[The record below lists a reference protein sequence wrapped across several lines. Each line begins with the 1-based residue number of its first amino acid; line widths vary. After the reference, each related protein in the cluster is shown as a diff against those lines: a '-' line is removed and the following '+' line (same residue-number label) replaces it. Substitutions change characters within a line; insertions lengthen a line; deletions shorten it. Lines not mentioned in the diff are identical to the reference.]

1 MDCYR
6 WHNLESIAMSKKLMQ
21 MNKNVYND
29 VTGKN
34 MLLLHFERS
43 DLNVY
48 DWRILD
54 THVEKEGFNTK
65 VSYDLALIVKR
76 KNHRQVSVIKTRY
89 DILVNVWGIS
99 RNTNHNV
106 LGGQIYA
113 DTTDAQM
120 SNWYTT
126 SFTKL
131 YRDSNRIAKQN
142 QLLAEKTIKEKN

>member
-1 MDCYR
+1 M
-6 WHNLESIAMSKKLMQ
+6 
-21 MNKNVYND
+21 
-29 VTGKN
+29 
-34 MLLLHFERS
+34 
-43 DLNVY
+43 
-48 DWRILD
+48 D

-76 KNHRQVSVIKTRY
+76 KNHRQVSVIKIRY